1 MSLEDLKNGL
11 GESVLASMYD
21 YLIPEEDDEM
31 EGFVPSYDKKDVR
44 ACGEILAAFAD
55 ALEQAKGNEDEI
67 MEQVKRVV
75 LALNELN
82 EKCEHEL
89 IETGQ
94 REDICAYIIAAV
106 NAAGL
111 NTEDDVTEEWRE
123 W

>member
-21 YLIPEEDDEM
+21 YLIPEDDDEM
-31 EGFVPSYDKKDVR
+31 EGFVPAYDKKDVR
-44 ACGEILAAFAD
+44 ACGEILMEFVN
-55 ALEQAKGNEDEI
+55 ALERAKGDGGEI

-75 LALNELN
+75 LALNER
-82 EKCEHEL
+82 CEYEL
-89 IETGQ
+89 IETDQ
-94 REDICAYIIAAV
+94 REDICDYIIAAV

-111 NTEDDVTEEWRE
+111 KTGEDVTEEWRE